1 MASVIRSVE
10 DAVNSDDDEEE
21 NLVASD
27 AEGVRDAVV
36 SDEDTEDGKML

>member
-1 MASVIRSVE
+1 MVSVIRSVE
-10 DAVNSDDDEEE
+10 DGGEE

-27 AEGVRDAVV
+27 AEGARGAVV